1 VGWLILAAVALALF
15 AGLCAS
21 ADTALLRVSRAGA
34 KELASSAT
42 EPSPPLQAVLAE
54 VPKYI
59 AVLLLARVASQVTAV
74 LMVAFV
80 FAHWFPPLWRGLLI
94 AGAVM
99 TAVDYVVAG
108 IVPRTLGREYAAA
121 IADRAASV
129 MQPVVRVLG
138 PVPALLLATGRLLGR
153 GNGSSAGP
161 SGEEEDLRGLVDLL
175 ERRRVIEPGE
185 RAMIHSVFELGD
197 TIVREVM
204 VPRTEMIF
212 VEGSKTVRQA
222 MSLALRSGFSRIP
235 VVGENL
241 DDVTGIAYLKDLVT
255 RTYDDAPG
263 QSTELV
269 SSVMRPA
276 TFVPD
281 SKPVDDL
288 LREMQARRIHVAI
301 VIDEYGGTA
310 GLVTIEDILEE
321 IVGEIAD
328 EYDQEQP
335 PVEWL
340 APDRAR
346 VTARLSVD
354 ELADLFGVRIEAEDV
369 ETVGGLL
376 AQRLGRVPI
385 AGSTAT
391 VAGLRLTAESLAGR
405 RNRISTVTVERVRGG
420 DGPSGREEDPGQ
432 LAWAVNDGPGEPGFE
447 LGEKARELEEPG
459 R

>member
-1 VGWLILAAVALALF
+1 MGWLILAAAVLALF

-21 ADTALLRVSRAGA
+21 ADTALARVSRAGA
-34 KELASSAT
+34 KELATSGRQA
-42 EPSPPLQAVLAE
+42 SPPLQAVLAE
-54 VPKYI
+54 VPKYV
-59 AVLLLARVASQVTAV
+59 AVLLLARVAAELAATLLVTWV
-74 LMVAFV
+74 LL
-80 FAHWFPPLWRGLLI
+80 HWSGPTWRPFLV

-99 TAVDYVVAG
+99 TVVVYVVAG
-108 IVPRTLGREYAAA
+108 IVPRTLGRRYAASV
-121 IADRAASV
+121 ADKAASV
-129 MQPVVRVLG
+129 MQPIVRLMG
-138 PVPALLLATGRLLGR
+138 PIPALLLATGRMLG
-153 GNGSSAGP
+153 GGTQQGGP

-212 VEGSKTVRQA
+212 VESGKAQRQA
-222 MSLALRSGFSRIP
+222 LSLALRSGFSRLP
-235 VVGENL
+235 VIGENL
-241 DDVTGIAYLKDLVT
+241 DDVVGVAYLKDVVT
-255 RTYDDAPG
+255 RTYEEPG
-263 QSTELV
+263 GLADPV
-269 SSVMRPA
+269 SSIMRPA

-281 SKPVDDL
+281 SKAVDDL
-288 LREMQARRIHVAI
+288 LREMQARQTHVAI

-328 EYDQEQP
+328 EYDKEQP

-340 APDRAR
+340 GDGTAR
-346 VTARLSVD
+346 VTARLPVD
-354 ELADLFGVRIEAEDV
+354 ELAGLFDVRIEAEDV
-369 ETVGGLL
+369 DTVVGLL

-405 RNRISTVTVERVRGG
+405 RNRISTVTVQREGAADGELGSSAG
-420 DGPSGREEDPGQ
+420 DGAAAERTAASGSDPASAPNGQVAAEPRRE
-432 LAWAVNDGPGEPGFE
+432 
-447 LGEKARELEEPG
+447 
-459 R
+459 